1 MDPRLEA
8 ILAKHPEKPNCSVP
22 VRLAGFSFPALL
34 KALEDLAAVAPGI
47 IADLLA
53 IFAATPTP
61 VPGPPAPSL
70 K

>member
-8 ILAKHPEKPNCSVP
+8 ILAKHPAEAKLLGAGP
-22 VRLAGFSFPALL
+22 LAGFSFPALL
-34 KALEDLAAVAPGI
+34 NALEDLAAVAPGI